1 MGRGS
6 GVFKTG
12 QPEQPAGDEPEG
24 SGNGPSD
31 PGSNGPSEPGSNGPS
46 EPGSRVTKAI
56 GPANKKVIGL
66 AAAAVAVAVAGGIV
80 ALTQQGGS
88 NSSLPGMP
96 PSTGPMKV
104 ENVLPAI
111 GTSQVDGAG
120 PVSVSFTDPVASGS
134 PMPTLSPAVAGSWS
148 SDGDVLIFTPS
159 TPFPPSTK
167 VTVSVPSGPDGIRA
181 TNGSLLTQ
189 TFTDHFT
196 TGTYSQL
203 GLAVIL
209 SQLGYLP
216 MTWVAADSGA
226 ERGQLSQV
234 GPAGET
240 EAGMAYDPP
249 AGTFYLDAGYPSSLA
264 SLWSPGQG
272 NVILRGAVMAFE
284 AQHNMATTG
293 NLTTGLW
300 NALFKAV
307 ASGQDNKV
315 GYTYAVADQND
326 PETLTIYHNGQQ
338 VMQSA
343 ANTGIPASPTVNGTF
358 PVYEK
363 FRFQIMS
370 GTNPDGSSYADP
382 VSFVSYFNG
391 GDAVHYFP
399 RGSYGFQQSLG
410 CVELPYS
417 AAEQAYPYLTLGS
430 LVTVTG

>member
-6 GVFKTG
+6 GVFKVG
-12 QPEQPAGDEPEG
+12 RPEEPAGDGPEG
-24 SGNGPSD
+24 SDNGPSD
-31 PGSNGPSEPGSNGPS
+31 PGSNGSNGPKD
-46 EPGSRVTKAI
+46 PGRRVVKVG
-56 GPANKKVIGL
+56 GPGNMKVIGI
-66 AAAAVAVAVAGGIV
+66 AAAAFAIAVAGGIY
-80 ALTQQGGS
+80 ALTQQSTS
-88 NSSLPGMP
+88 NSGLPGLP
-96 PSTGPMKV
+96 AANGPMKV
-104 ENVLPAI
+104 ESVLPAT

-120 PVSVSFTDPVASGS
+120 PITVSFSDPVASNS
-134 PMPTLSPAVAGSWS
+134 PDPTLSPAVAGSWT
-148 SDGDVLIFTPS
+148 SDGYSLMFTPS
-159 TPFPPSTK
+159 APFPQSTK
-167 VTVSVPSGPDGIRA
+167 VTVSVPSGPGGIRA

-189 TFTDHFT
+189 GVTDHFT
-196 TGTYSQL
+196 TGSYSQL
-203 GLAVIL
+203 GLAEML

-216 MTWVAADSGA
+216 LTWVADDNGA
-226 ERGQLSQV
+226 AKDQMMDT

-249 AGTFYLDAGYPSSLA
+249 AGTFYLESGYPSTLEG
-264 SLWSPGQG
+264 LWSPGQP
-272 NVILRGAVMAFE
+272 NVILRGAVMAFQ
-284 AQHNMATTG
+284 AQHNMSTTG
-293 NLTTGLW
+293 DLTTAFW

-307 ASGQDNKV
+307 ESGQNNTV

-343 ANTGIPASPTVNGTF
+343 ANTGIPDSPTVNGTF

-363 FRFQIMS
+363 FRFQIMQ

>member
-1 MGRGS
+1 M
-6 GVFKTG
+6 FKVG

-24 SGNGPSD
+24 SGKGPSD
-31 PGSNGPSEPGSNGPS
+31 PGSNGPSEPGSNRPGGPGG
-46 EPGSRVTKAI
+46 EAKTGAPG
-56 GPANKKVIGL
+56 NKKVMGI
-66 AAAAVAVAVAGGIV
+66 AIAVAAILVAGGIY
-80 ALTQQGGS
+80 ALTRQGGG
-88 NSSLPGMP
+88 NGSLSAIP
-96 PSTGPMKV
+96 PATGPMRV
-104 ENVLPAI
+104 ESVLPAA

-120 PVSVSFTDPVASGS
+120 PISVSFTDPVASGS

-148 SDGDVLIFTPS
+148 SYGDSLIFVPS
-159 TPFPPSTK
+159 APFPQSTK
-167 VTVSVPSGPDGIRA
+167 VTVIVPSGPSGIRA

-189 TFTDHFT
+189 STTDQFT
-196 TGTYSQL
+196 TGTYSQM
-203 GLAVIL
+203 GLAEML
-209 SQLGYLP
+209 ARLGYLP
-216 MTWVAADSGA
+216 FTWVAADNGA
-226 ERGQLSQV
+226 AKGQMMD
-234 GPAGET
+234 AGAADQT

-249 AGTFYLDAGYPSSLA
+249 AGTFYLESGYPSSLA
-264 SLWSPGQG
+264 SLWSPDQA
-272 NVILRGAVMAFE
+272 NVILRGAVMAFQ
-284 AQHNMATTG
+284 AQHNMTTTG
-293 NLTTGLW
+293 DLTPQFW
-300 NALFKAV
+300 SALFAAV
-307 ASGQDNKV
+307 ASGQDNTV

-326 PETLTIYHNGQQ
+326 PETLTIYHNGQE
-338 VMQSA
+338 VLQSP

-410 CVELPYS
+410 CVELPYN